1 MKAYL
6 IKYVRSRIMKE
17 AILAAPISWEGV
29 DLLECCRY
37 VALNWTED
45 QCRKSKL
52 RRILPRRRFNNR
64 TKPLVKVTGPRGKYR
79 GDSEQ
84 WIFPRVKIEEWE
96 KFLIELSGTVI
107 EMKHYYNFGGKTY
120 K

>member
-1 MKAYL
+1 MTSPMIVVGADVKSLYPSMDV
-6 IKYVRSRIMKE
+6 KEVSRMMKE

-29 DLLECCRY
+29 DLLECSRY

-52 RRILPRRRFNNR
+52 RRILPRRRFNNG
-64 TKPLVKVTGPRGKYR
+64 TKPSVKGTGPRGKYR

-84 WIFPRVKIEEWE
+84 WIFPRVKMEEWE
-96 KFLIELSGTVI
+96 
-107 EMKHYYNFGGKTY
+107 
-120 K
+120 